1 MDKDRLLDACHK
13 ALVTLLSALALV
25 SCSLPRIMV
34 LHDPLTPEEHVNLGV
49 AYEKK
54 GELDEALA
62 QYQAASAKL
71 PLAYLYE
78 GNVYFQKND
87 MKRAE
92 ASYKKAIEKTGDPRA
107 YNNLAWLYYTT
118 GEHLEEA
125 ERLARK
131 AVELSPDSPDFVDT
145 LDKIVTKLGR

>member
-1 MDKDRLLDACHK
+1 MEKDRLLDACHQ
-13 ALVTLLSALALV
+13 ALVTLLCALALV

-92 ASYKKAIEKTGDPRA
+92 ASYKKAIEKTDDARA

-118 GEHLEEA
+118 GEHLQEA

-131 AVELSPDSPDFVDT
+131 AVELSPGSPDFVDT
-145 LDKIVTKLGR
+145 LDKIVTKRGR